1 MVDMA
6 LQWTGSLTSWK
17 AIVIYLKLGRFGIIV
32 YCIYSSFV
40 VVAVVF
46 SNEKVLALN
55 TATAAATQ
63 AGYGI
68 GGRLAWQ
75 ALGWFNEPGVHL
87 IPEISTLGKIRQIP
101 AAFQFGP
108 IMDKLKFTC
117 SALAVVLPHLVR

>member
-1 MVDMA
+1 MVDMV
-6 LQWTGSLTSWK
+6 LQWTGSLTPWK
-17 AIVIYLKLGRFGIIV
+17 AIVVYLKLWRFGIIV
-32 YCIYSSFV
+32 YCIYSCFV

-46 SNEKVLALN
+46 SNAKVLALN

-75 ALGWFNEPGVHL
+75 ALAWVNGPGEQL
-87 IPEISTLGKIRQIP
+87 IPEVSTLEKFRQIP
-101 AAFQFGP
+101 AAFQFVP
-108 IMDKLKFTC
+108 IMDKLRFTC